1 LTKVIQQASET
12 LGHGIGRVKALAV
25 VHRRLFAV
33 LLAVLGAALSV
44 VPAYAAD
51 PITSATPDTYAT
63 TWGTQVTADY
73 GTAGADWM
81 AIFQAVIPVLLLL
94 LVVAFGWRFI
104 LLGFKHVVRRF
115 RPVG

>member
-1 LTKVIQQASET
+1 MTQCSEA
-12 LGHGIGRVKALAV
+12 LQRGLALVKSQLAL
-25 VHRRLFAV
+25 HRRLFAV
-33 LLAVLGAALSV
+33 LVAVLGALVSV

-51 PITSATPDTYAT
+51 PITSATPDAYAT
-63 TWGTQVTADY
+63 TWGTTVTADY

-81 AIFQAVIPVLLLL
+81 VIFQAVIPVLLLL

-104 LLGFKHVVRRF
+104 LQGFKAVVHRF